1 MMMEGNIRT
10 AGNILAKTISLI
22 FHPLF
27 VPLYGLLIVLSAPT
41 MIGYLPWPVKRTLL
55 ILILINN
62 VLLPFSFIPYFK
74 IRNVISSWTID
85 NRKERIIP
93 LITTSFFYSVTFFIT
108 FRYHIPVFIKTLIL
122 TSAIL
127 AICVTVINFWHKI
140 SIHSAGAGAIVAIV
154 FVLSLKMH
162 APLPW
167 ALAASIISAG
177 LVLTSRLWLNSHNPG
192 EVWSGFFLGFILSG
206 SLLLIF

>member
-1 MMMEGNIRT
+1 MMEGNIRK
-10 AGNILAKTISLI
+10 AGNILAKTISII

-27 VPLYGLLIVLSAPT
+27 VPLYGLLIVFSAPT
-41 MIGYLPWPVKRTLL
+41 MIGYLPFAVKRTLL

-62 VLLPFSFIPYFK
+62 VLLPFSFIPYFR

-108 FRYHIPVFIKTLIL
+108 FRYHIPSFIKTLIL

-127 AICVTVINFWHKI
+127 AISVTIINFWHKI
-140 SIHSAGAGAIVAIV
+140 SIHSAGAGAIVAVV
-154 FVLSLKMH
+154 FILSVKMNT
-162 APLPW
+162 PLPW
-167 ALAASIISAG
+167 LLVGSIISAG
-177 LVLTSRLWLNSHNPG
+177 LVLASRLWLDSHNPG
-192 EVWSGFFLGFILSG
+192 EVWAGFFLGLVLSG